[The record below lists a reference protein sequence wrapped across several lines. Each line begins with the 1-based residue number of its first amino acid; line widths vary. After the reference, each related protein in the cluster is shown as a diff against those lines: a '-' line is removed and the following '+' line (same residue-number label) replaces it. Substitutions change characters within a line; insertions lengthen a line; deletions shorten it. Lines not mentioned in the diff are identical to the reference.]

1 MAVRTEVLGCHLK
14 EQIMDVREYML
25 KNTVIHYYSEKYA
38 VCNRYSLL
46 GRMRLFL

>member
-1 MAVRTEVLGCHLK
+1 MAVRTGVLGWHFK
-14 EQIMDVREYML
+14 EQIIDVREYIL

-46 GRMRLFL
+46 VE